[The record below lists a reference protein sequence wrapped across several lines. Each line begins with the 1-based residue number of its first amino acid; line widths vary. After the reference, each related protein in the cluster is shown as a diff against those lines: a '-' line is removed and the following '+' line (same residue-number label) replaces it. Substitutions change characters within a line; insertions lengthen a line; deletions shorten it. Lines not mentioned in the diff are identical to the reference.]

1 MLASAKF
8 QSTHSITEC
17 DWLWLNPLYFPANF
31 NPRTPLQSATL
42 PNSKLKVVP
51 FISIHA
57 LHYRVR
63 PGDPIYRLTVRD
75 ISIHALH
82 YRVRQ
87 QKGTKNS
94 VLVKFQS
101 THSITECD
109 NNLDQLNKHST
120 ISIHALHYRVR
131 RDPQTWCIYDRP
143 ISIHALHYRV
153 RPQHIVVY
161 SAILLVAAKNFC
173 AIQVQ

>member
-1 MLASAKF
+1 MTF

-17 DWLWLNPLYFPANF
+17 DTLAHAGERPAPHF
-31 NPRTPLQSATL
+31 NPRTPLQSATSCL
-42 PNSKLKVVP
+42 RGTWKTCTFQSNQSITESEPTTGDLALKNGYFNPRTPLQSATGSVSDETLSKP
-51 FISIHA
+51 
-57 LHYRVR
+57 
-63 PGDPIYRLTVRD
+63 P

-87 QKGTKNS
+87 GM
-94 VLVKFQS
+94 
-101 THSITECD
+101 HPAI
-109 NNLDQLNKHST
+109 
-120 ISIHALHYRVR
+120 ISRQ
-131 RDPQTWCIYDRP
+131 DW